1 MLINPTRDSLAPAL
15 RPAVE
20 RDMTN
25 RWRVGCLVA
34 GTLAVGF
41 APTMFAPAMAQA
53 PMQAP
58 RTYECA
64 ANAHCSVYC
73 QIDGDKQMQTG
84 TPKTVTITPLA
95 PNNYVV
101 ELVEQKGHIKFLYL
115 AGTKVVCNIDGL
127 TRKAAE

>member
-1 MLINPTRDSLAPAL
+1 MLINPAQDSLAAAL

-20 RDMTN
+20 SDMTN
-25 RWRVGCLVA
+25 CRRIGCLVA
-34 GTLAVGF
+34 GMLAVG
-41 APTMFAPAMAQA
+41 FAPAMAQA

-84 TPKTVTITPLA
+84 APKTVTITPLA

-101 ELVEQKGHIKFLYL
+101 ELVEQNGHIQFLYL
-115 AGTKVVCNIDGL
+115 AGTKVVCNLDGL

>member
-1 MLINPTRDSLAPAL
+1 MLINPTQDSLAAAL

-20 RDMTN
+20 SDMTN
-25 RWRVGCLVA
+25 RWHVGCLVA
-34 GTLAVGF
+34 GMLAVGV
-41 APTMFAPAMAQA
+41 APAMAQA
-53 PMQAP
+53 PTQAP

-84 TPKTVTITPLA
+84 APKTVTITPLA

-101 ELVEQKGHIKFLYL
+101 ELVEQNGHIQFLYL

>member
-1 MLINPTRDSLAPAL
+1 
-15 RPAVE
+15 
-20 RDMTN
+20 MTN

-34 GTLAVGF
+34 GTLVAGTFAVGF
-41 APTMFAPAMAQA
+41 APAMFAPAMAQT

-84 TPKTVTITPLA
+84 APKTVTITPLA

-101 ELVEQKGHIKFLYL
+101 ELVEQNGHIQFLYL